1 MSLTL
6 SEVEHIAILARL
18 ELTDA
23 EKEKYRLQLS
33 SILDYVAMLQELDT
47 SEIAPTAS
55 VGAARGE
62 LRPDTP
68 GMVLPTSDL
77 LIDAPDTRNAQFR
90 VPPVM
95 E

>member
-55 VGAARGE
+55 VGAVNGE

-68 GMVLPTSDL
+68 GVVLPIADL
-77 LIDAPDTRNAQFR
+77 LNVAPDTRNDQFR